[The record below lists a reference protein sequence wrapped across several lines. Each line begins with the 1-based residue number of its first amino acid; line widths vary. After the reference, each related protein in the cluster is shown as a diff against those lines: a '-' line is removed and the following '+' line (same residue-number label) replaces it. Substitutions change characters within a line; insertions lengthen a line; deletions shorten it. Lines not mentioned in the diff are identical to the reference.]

1 MLPIS
6 YWSRHLEFRMASDV
20 ELEEIIVAV
29 RSLNETLDSL
39 VKYGRDAVR
48 RMSQCFIDFYPLST
62 ILCFNPFPKKPWFL
76 RVCSTSLLKTLWD
89 KEKLL
94 ITSNFSFSHRV
105 FYPSEEVSL
114 IFIKLLIFVCK
125 LFQFGQV

>member
-39 VKYGRDAVR
+39 VKYGRGAVR
-48 RMSQCFIDFYPLST
+48 GMSQCFIDFYPLSAT
-62 ILCFNPFPKKPWFL
+62 LCFNPFPKKPWVRIHQPFS
-76 RVCSTSLLKTLWD
+76 RTFFVFV
-89 KEKLL
+89 
-94 ITSNFSFSHRV
+94 SN
-105 FYPSEEVSL
+105 
-114 IFIKLLIFVCK
+114 ICK
-125 LFQFGQV
+125 LECNTNSDWLNRMV